1 MDIKQIKT
9 DSDKTTESLNAEEQQ
24 LVNEHFK
31 LLVHNAIDFLE
42 KSVNYFENDL
52 KVSIICLCS
61 AFELF
66 LKARIIKIDWKL
78 IFFNAKNATIENFI
92 NKEFTSINSKKAQKI
107 LGEHDEDS
115 LCLINHEVFK
125 ELRKLRNKI
134 IHFFSEETQ
143 NEDKDRIIINRYKA
157 LYYLDKLLQNQ
168 WKEFFKDFY
177 SEFKIITKMLL
188 EHKPYLQIKYDNLQD
203 ELKSYEIKETCNV
216 CSFNSSFKTNIYHK
230 LITEF
235 TCIVCETIELQIEY
249 NCHNCKTDIPLKIP
263 FSIKLKPQELNTLIC
278 TKCDDEI
285 VADDIHTYLANN
297 QKTIYAT
304 DSDNLDQ
311 EWVSC
316 GYCEKEG
323 SCVELEKDYYFCL
336 NCFAFASGIS
346 KCQFCNHSFTGK
358 DTLDEEN
365 SYVFGCRFCE
375 GYLGNNCHN

>member
-24 LVNEHFK
+24 VVNEHFK
-31 LLVHNAIDFLE
+31 LLVYNAIDFLE

-52 KVSIICLCS
+52 KVSIICMCS

-92 NKEFTSINSKKAQKI
+92 NKEFSSITTSQTQKI
-107 LGEHDEDS
+107 LEEHDEDS

-177 SEFKIITKMLL
+177 SELEIITKLL
-188 EHKPYLQIKYDNLQD
+188 LKHKSYLQIKYDNLQD
-203 ELKSYEIKETCNV
+203 ELKSYETKETCNV
-216 CSFNSSFKTNIYHK
+216 CSFKSSVKTNIYHK
-230 LITEF
+230 LITE
-235 TCIVCETIELQIEY
+235 
-249 NCHNCKTDIPLKIP
+249 
-263 FSIKLKPQELNTLIC
+263 
-278 TKCDDEI
+278 
-285 VADDIHTYLANN
+285 
-297 QKTIYAT
+297 
-304 DSDNLDQ
+304 
-311 EWVSC
+311 
-316 GYCEKEG
+316 
-323 SCVELEKDYYFCL
+323 
-336 NCFAFASGIS
+336 
-346 KCQFCNHSFTGK
+346 
-358 DTLDEEN
+358 
-365 SYVFGCRFCE
+365 
-375 GYLGNNCHN
+375 